1 MDTRPQLHILL
12 IKRNRELL
20 IGAFIVVGMLLVAAS
35 FIPSFS
41 PELQTILRSLGLS
54 LVPAGVV
61 TVVIS
66 RYASNITEALLRE
79 TVETTIRD
87 RLQQD
92 MKQLSSTVSTGMEK
106 VATTVNDGVAQIE
119 QDMQRLSPLFFA
131 AGKLGLENVHLN
143 RNLALDQFAWFLD
156 AEIQKVKRGE
166 PARVWIVSSSIKGF
180 LEATSEHF
188 DGRRMMA
195 QLASCNC
202 NIRIMMTDPKVADL
216 RAKQERRKD
225 GEIPMEVQMNLA
237 YLKRI
242 GVGRESIRFYSGTPT
257 VFAVA
262 TTDRMLLNPYPYQ
275 REAFRCFSMIIQQT
289 NNPEADIYTQYLLYH
304 FEEPW
309 QRTMEI
315 PADEWDK
322 L

>member
-1 MDTRPQLHILL
+1 MNTRSQSHVLL

-20 IGAFIVVGMLLVAAS
+20 IWAFIVIGLLLVVVS
-35 FIPSFS
+35 LIPSF
-41 PELQTILRSLGLS
+41 PTEFQTVLRSLGLS
-54 LVPAGVV
+54 LAPAGVV
-61 TVVIS
+61 TIILS
-66 RYASNITEALLRE
+66 RYASSITEALLRE
-79 TVETTIRD
+79 TVEATIRE
-87 RLQQD
+87 RLQED
-92 MKQLSSTVSTGMEK
+92 MKQLSLTVGDGMEK
-106 VATTVNDGVAQIE
+106 VATTMNDGVAEIE
-119 QDMQRLSPLFFA
+119 RDMQRLSPLFFA

-156 AEIQKVKRGE
+156 AEIQKAQRNE
-166 PARVWIVSSSIKGF
+166 SARVWIVSSSIKGF

-188 DGRRMMA
+188 DGRKMMA
-195 QLASCNC
+195 QLAYANC
-202 NIRIMMTDPKVADL
+202 NIRIMMTDPKIADL

-242 GVGRESIRFYSGTPT
+242 GVRRESVRYYSGTPT

-275 REAFRCFSMIIQQT
+275 REAFRCFSMIVQQT
-289 NNPEADIYTQYLLYH
+289 NNPEADIFTQYLHYH

-315 PADEWDK
+315 PSDEWEK

>member
-1 MDTRPQLHILL
+1 MDNKPQSHVLL

-20 IGAFIVVGMLLVAAS
+20 IWVFIVVGLLLLTAS
-35 FIPSFS
+35 FVPSFP

-54 LVPAGVV
+54 LAPAGVV
-61 TVVIS
+61 TIVLS
-66 RYASNITEALLRE
+66 RYASSITEALLRE
-79 TVETTIRD
+79 TVEATIRE

-92 MKQLSSTVSTGMEK
+92 MKQLNSTVGVGMEK
-106 VATTVNDGVAQIE
+106 VATKVNDGVTQIE
-119 QDMQRLSPLFFA
+119 RDMQRLSPLFFA

-156 AEIQKVKRGE
+156 AEIQKSQRNE

-188 DGRRMMA
+188 DGRKMMA
-195 QLASCNC
+195 QLTQGKCD
-202 NIRIMMTDPKVADL
+202 IRIMMTDPKVADL

-242 GVGRESIRFYSGTPT
+242 GVRRESVRFYSGTPT

-275 REAFRCFSMIIQQT
+275 REAFRCFSMIVQQT
-289 NNPEADIYTQYLLYH
+289 NNPEADIYTQYLRYH

-315 PADEWDK
+315 LADEWEK

>member
-1 MDTRPQLHILL
+1 MDNKPQSHVLL

-20 IGAFIVVGMLLVAAS
+20 IWVFIVVGLLLLTAS
-35 FIPSFS
+35 FVPSFP

-54 LVPAGVV
+54 LAPAGVV
-61 TVVIS
+61 TIVLS
-66 RYASNITEALLRE
+66 RYASSITEALLRE
-79 TVETTIRD
+79 TVEATIRE

-92 MKQLSSTVSTGMEK
+92 MKQLNSTVGVGMEK
-106 VATTVNDGVAQIE
+106 VATKVNDGVTQIE
-119 QDMQRLSPLFFA
+119 RDMQRLSPLFFA

-156 AEIQKVKRGE
+156 AEIQKSQRNE

-188 DGRRMMA
+188 DGRKMMA
-195 QLASCNC
+195 QLTQGKCD
-202 NIRIMMTDPKVADL
+202 IRIMMTDPKVADL

-225 GEIPMEVQMNLA
+225 VEIPMEVQMNLA

-242 GVGRESIRFYSGTPT
+242 GVRRESVRFYSGTPT

-275 REAFRCFSMIIQQT
+275 REAFRCFSMIVPDSIT
-289 NNPEADIYTQYLLYH
+289 HL
-304 FEEPW
+304 
-309 QRTMEI
+309 R
-315 PADEWDK
+315 K
-322 L
+322 